1 MSFKQ
6 ASVQEGFS
14 GRSEVKNPPVNVGD
28 AGLIPGWGRSPGEGN
43 GNSLQ
48 YSCLENP
55 TDEELGSYSPRGCK
69 ESGTTERPSTQA
81 HSVQERICNLEQA
94 IS

>member
-43 GNSLQ
+43 GNSLLCL
-48 YSCLENP
+48 YSCQGNP
-55 TDEELGSYSPRGCK
+55 TDEE
-69 ESGTTERPSTQA
+69 SGGPQSMGLQKNWMQL
-81 HSVQERICNLEQA
+81 S
-94 IS
+94 SD